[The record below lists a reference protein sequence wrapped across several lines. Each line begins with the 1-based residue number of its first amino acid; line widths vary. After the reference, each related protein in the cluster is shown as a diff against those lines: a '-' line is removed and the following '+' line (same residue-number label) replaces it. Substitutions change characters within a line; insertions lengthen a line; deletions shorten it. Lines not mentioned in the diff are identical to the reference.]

1 MNEQTQAKGK
11 SFAKFIASLSQSDIT
26 NGNQIQRQQ
35 VEEEYKEFL
44 EQFKKVIVIFA
55 MSLLRAP
62 LKIRFNPIIF
72 NVISFSYKISQHHH
86 HP

>member
-35 VEEEYKEFL
+35 VEEEYKEF
-44 EQFKKVIVIFA
+44 
-55 MSLLRAP
+55 RA
-62 LKIRFNPIIF
+62 I
-72 NVISFSYKISQHHH
+72 
-86 HP
+86 